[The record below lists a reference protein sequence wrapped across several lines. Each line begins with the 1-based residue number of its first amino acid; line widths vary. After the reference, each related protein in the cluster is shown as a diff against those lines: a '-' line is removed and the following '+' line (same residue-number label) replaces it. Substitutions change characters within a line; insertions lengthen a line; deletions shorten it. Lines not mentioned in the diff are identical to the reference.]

1 MCKGILA
8 LRIIDKVFTSM
19 QFQYHLP
26 MPTNSEYMLQKHA
39 LATLAQM
46 TMLQN
51 PHLTREVL
59 VFIEQ
64 HLNNHFTL
72 YKLKHSGLI
81 EYLILALDTRN
92 GERALQL
99 LLKIQEVCI
108 TFNGQLDFTKFNPH
122 DL

>member
-46 TMLQN
+46 PMLQN

-59 VFIEQ
+59 VFIE
-64 HLNNHFTL
+64 
-72 YKLKHSGLI
+72 
-81 EYLILALDTRN
+81 
-92 GERALQL
+92 
-99 LLKIQEVCI
+99 
-108 TFNGQLDFTKFNPH
+108 
-122 DL
+122 